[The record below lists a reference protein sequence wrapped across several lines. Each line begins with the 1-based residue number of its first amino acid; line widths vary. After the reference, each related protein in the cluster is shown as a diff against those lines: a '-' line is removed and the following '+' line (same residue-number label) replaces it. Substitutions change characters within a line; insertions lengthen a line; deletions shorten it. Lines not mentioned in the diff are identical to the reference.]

1 MAPYH
6 FTPLSAQDMDFLAW
20 ETPALHM
27 HGSAVQTFA
36 AGGLRTPEGGI
47 EFSRIERAYAAV
59 MHRVPRYRQKLAW
72 IPGQDRA
79 VWVDDPH
86 FNLAYHMRHTALPR
100 PGSEAQLKRLAA
112 RIMEHPLDRS
122 RPLWEV
128 WVVEGLE
135 GDRFALISKT
145 HHCILDGE
153 SGMDIL
159 QLILTRTPEWE
170 IPDAPR
176 YVPRP
181 EPTAR
186 ELRAA
191 SRRHAAKLPL
201 RALGELR
208 SFLAR
213 TEHPLGEVANRARSL
228 AELARW
234 KVRPASETP
243 LNGPVGP
250 HRAFDWLDLPLG
262 EVRAIRK
269 ARGVSINDVV
279 LAIVTG
285 ALRAYLISRGVR
297 PERLDFRV
305 STPVNVR
312 SEQERGA
319 LGNRVS
325 AWVLRLPIDRSEPLV
340 QLDEI
345 HAATRRLKDSHQAA
359 AMQMVTALHE
369 WIPIDIQSA
378 QRGTINLFVT
388 NVPGPQFPMYLLGSE
403 MLGLYPQ
410 APLIENLGLVI
421 AAMSYNGKVGFGF
434 NADYDRVP
442 DLESFV
448 ARVRA
453 AFERL
458 AEASS
463 VRVSSR

>member
-1 MAPYH
+1 MAPYK

-20 ETPALHM
+20 ETPCLPM
-27 HGSAVQTFA
+27 HGSGVQTFA
-36 AGGLRTPEGGI
+36 SGALATSDGGI
-47 EFSRIERAYAAV
+47 DFARIERAYAAV

-72 IPGQDRA
+72 MPGERRA

-86 FNLAYHMRHTALPR
+86 FHLGYHMRHTALPR

-153 SGMDIL
+153 SSVDIL
-159 QLILTRTPEWE
+159 QLILSRTPDWE
-170 IPDAPR
+170 IPEAPR
-176 YVPRP
+176 YLPRP
-181 EPTAR
+181 EPSAG

-191 SRRHAAKLPL
+191 ALRHAAKLPL

-208 SFLAR
+208 SFLER
-213 TEHPLGEVANRARSL
+213 TEHPLQEVAARVRSL
-228 AELARW
+228 GELARW
-234 KVRPASETP
+234 KVQPASETP

-250 HRAFDWLDLPLG
+250 HRIFDWLELSLD

-269 ARGVSINDVV
+269 ARGASVNDVV
-279 LAIVTG
+279 LAVVTG
-285 ALRAYLISRGVR
+285 ALREFLVSRGAR

-312 SEQERGA
+312 SEQERGR

-325 AWVLRLPIDRSEPLV
+325 AWVLRLPIDRRSPLE
-340 QLDEI
+340 QLDAI
-345 HAATRRLKDSHQAA
+345 HASTQHLKDSHQSA
-359 AMQMVTALHE
+359 AMEMVTALHE
-369 WIPIDIQSA
+369 WIPIDIQAA

-403 MLGLYPQ
+403 MLGLYAQ

-421 AAMSYNGKVGFGF
+421 AVVSYNGRLCFGF
-434 NADYDRVP
+434 NADSDRVP
-442 DLESFV
+442 DLGSFV
-448 ARVRA
+448 SMMRA
-453 AFERL
+453 SFVRL
-458 AEASS
+458 AEAAG
-463 VRVSSR
+463 